1 MRRNPYYSART
12 GDQDNDDPPLNLGEL
27 TYAIISIYSQ
37 FATQCYFQEG
47 LGYSCVDE
55 GHVSGRVGT
64 DVNAYLFRKI
74 GKAELWPPR
83 TGFEYSEDDLFDL
96 IEFMFDCAG
105 EPINAYYHGYYQ
117 CGSHCRTFQKE
128 EGQNEFR
135 KEVNAVLPRY
145 STGFELSE
153 IGEVLALPE
162 TGFEPLVEN
171 DLPHYDS
178 EHVEDRVKA
187 AIKKFRY
194 HRAPIDDRREAVRGL
209 IDVLE
214 FLKPQIKDRFPS
226 KDESD
231 LFNIANNFGLRH
243 HNLQQKTDY
252 DAEIWLEWMF
262 YFYLSTI
269 WTVLKI
275 ITRGS

>member
-1 MRRNPYYSART
+1 MRSKPYYSVRT
-12 GDQDNDDPPLNLGEL
+12 RDQANDDPPLNLGEL

-37 FATQCYFQEG
+37 FDSQCYFQG

-55 GHVSGRVGT
+55 GHVGGRVGM

-83 TGFEYSEDDLFDL
+83 TGFEYSENDLFDL

-105 EPINAYYHGYYQ
+105 KPVNAYYHDYYQ

-135 KEVNAVLPRY
+135 EEVNAVLSRY
-145 STGFELSE
+145 SSGFELSKG
-153 IGEVLALPE
+153 GEVLALPE
-162 TGFEPLVEN
+162 TGFEPLVEEG
-171 DLPHYDS
+171 LPQYDS

-194 HRAPIDDRREAVRGL
+194 HRAPGDDRCEAVRGL
-209 IDVLE
+209 VDVLG
-214 FLKPQIKDRFPS
+214 FLKPQITGKLLS

-231 LFNIANNFGLRH
+231 LFSIANNL
-243 HNLQQKTDY
+243 
-252 DAEIWLEWMF
+252 A
-262 YFYLSTI
+262 
-269 WTVLKI
+269 
-275 ITRGS
+275 